1 MIKYLDTECI
11 HTIPKNA
18 QERTNKMRAVMTVTG
33 KDIIGILAEVSGK
46 CSELNVNIT
55 EVTQSV
61 LQDLFCMI
69 MLVDTEKCSVP
80 LSEFSD
86 IMSRLGQ
93 DRGLDIHVM
102 HEAVFDSM
110 YHV

>member
-1 MIKYLDTECI
+1 M
-11 HTIPKNA
+11 
-18 QERTNKMRAVMTVTG
+18 KMRAVMTVTG

-46 CSELNVNIT
+46 CSSLNVNIT

-61 LQDLFCMI
+61 LQDIFCMI

-86 IMSRLGQ
+86 IMTELG
-93 DRGLDIHVM
+93 REHGLDIHVM

>member
-1 MIKYLDTECI
+1 
-11 HTIPKNA
+11 
-18 QERTNKMRAVMTVTG
+18 MRAVMTVTG

-86 IMSRLGQ
+86 IM
-93 DRGLDIHVM
+93 IM

>member
-1 MIKYLDTECI
+1 
-11 HTIPKNA
+11 
-18 QERTNKMRAVMTVTG
+18 MRAVMTVTG

-86 IMSRLGQ
+86 IMSRLGREHGIPTPCNDLMLQ
-93 DRGLDIHVM
+93 LVLAKQSIYLGR
-102 HEAVFDSM
+102 
-110 YHV
+110 

>member
-1 MIKYLDTECI
+1 
-11 HTIPKNA
+11 
-18 QERTNKMRAVMTVTG
+18 MRAVMTVTG

-80 LSEFSD
+80 LLSLCALSFLLTD
-86 IMSRLGQ
+86 RRL
-93 DRGLDIHVM
+93 
-102 HEAVFDSM
+102 
-110 YHV
+110 